1 MKNKLYKSLFLIL
14 FIVNLMA
21 CKKGFLDE
29 KPDKALLV
37 PETLQDVKQL
47 LDNSSQVF
55 NISTGLD
62 VMSADE
68 YITDQTTLSTLE
80 AYERNSYLWEK
91 DIYPGV
97 INVGDWSIP
106 YQQVFYANIA
116 LETLEKINPSAK
128 DKKEWSRLK
137 GIAFFYR
144 GFAFYNLV
152 KLFAAQYDKRSADQL
167 PGIPLRLKSAVNVSS
182 VRANLQESYNQI
194 INDITSANKL
204 LLLNEE
210 IKTRPD
216 KKAAFAL
223 LARVFLS
230 MEDYTN
236 AGKYADS
243 CLRLQ
248 SNLIDYN
255 TISSEGTGRPFPS
268 AFPTGNLEI
277 LFFSGIIS
285 YDFPTF
291 NADIIIDPILYER
304 YEVNDLR
311 KLLFFRKQS
320 GIESVTFRGTYTGKN
335 DNKLFAGLA
344 VDEMYLIGA
353 ECLARQNRIEEAMAL
368 LNKLLITR
376 WRTNTYVAKIASDS
390 AEALHLILDE
400 RKKELLARGLRWDD
414 LKRLNKDPIYATEL
428 RRNVNG
434 KLYVLKPN
442 DLRYVLPIPDT
453 EVANGLIQNPR

>member
-62 VMSADE
+62 LVSADE
-68 YITDQTTLSTLE
+68 YITDQATLSTLE

-97 INVGDWSIP
+97 INVSDWFIP

-116 LETLEKINPSAK
+116 LETLEKINPSEK
-128 DKKEWSRLK
+128 DKKEWRRLK

-152 KLFAAQYDKRSADQL
+152 KLFAAQYDKQSADQL
-167 PGIPLRLKSAVNVSS
+167 PGIPLRLKSTINVPS

-194 INDITSANKL
+194 INDITTANGL

-210 IKTRPD
+210 VKTRPD

-230 MEDYTN
+230 MQDYTN
-236 AGKYADS
+236 AGNYADS
-243 CLRLQ
+243 CLKLQ

-255 TISSEGTGRPFPS
+255 TISSAGTGRPFPS
-268 AFPTGNLEI
+268 AFPTGNMEI

-285 YDFPTF
+285 YDFPAF
-291 NADIIIDPILYER
+291 NADIIIDPVLYES
-304 YEVNDLR
+304 YDVNDLR
-311 KLLFFRKQS
+311 KLLFFRERSEK
-320 GIESVTFRGTYTGKN
+320 GRMTFRGTYSGNNKN
-335 DNKLFAGLA
+335 ALFAGLA
-344 VDEMYLIGA
+344 TDEMYLIRA
-353 ECLARQNRIEEAMAL
+353 ECLARQNRIEEAMFL
-368 LNKLLITR
+368 FNKLLVTR
-376 WRTNTYVAKIASDS
+376 WKTDTYIDKVAVST
-390 AEALHLILDE
+390 AEALHFILEE
-400 RKKELLARGLRWDD
+400 RKKELLARGLRWND
-414 LKRLNKDPIYATEL
+414 LKRLNKDPTYATEL
-428 RRNVNG
+428 QRNING

-442 DLRYVLPIPDT
+442 DLRYVFPIPDT
-453 EVANGLIQNPR
+453 EIGHGLIQNPR